1 MLIVHHAGRRAW
13 DAVLPF
19 SGEEDIGGGVTTGNP
34 AQMLENTQNLAL
46 IQVPG
51 VLIALDGVTGEPKW
65 QWPIPAK
72 NTLKSVSGWGGN
84 LGLML
89 QGEPIVSP
97 YFPAVIRPTVLASLD
112 AETGTLSWLENA
124 TTILPLTQAE
134 SATYAIEAIEAS
146 KEGLLYSRANKML
159 LINWN
164 DGTEIWKTFV
174 SLEGSVGTGQ
184 GANITHMQYIPKHI
198 FSDKPERIL
207 VNANNWGFQR
217 FVMLALDGTN
227 ATGMFIYQNK

>member
-1 MLIVHHAGRRAW
+1 MW

-19 SGEEDIGGGVTTGNP
+19 SGEEDIGNGVTTGNT

-51 VLIALDGVTGEPKW
+51 VLIALDGVTGQPKW

-72 NTLKSVSGWGGN
+72 NTLTSISGWDSH

-89 QGEPIVSP
+89 QGEPVVSP
-97 YFPAVIRPTVLASLD
+97 YFPTVTRPTVLASID
-112 AETGTLSWLENA
+112 AETGTLSWLQNA
-124 TTILPLTQAE
+124 TNILPLSQAE
-134 SATYAIEAIEAS
+134 AATYAVETIEAT
-146 KEGLLYSRANKML
+146 KEGMLYSRASKML
-159 LINWN
+159 LLDWN
-164 DGTEIWKTFV
+164 DGTEIWKTSV

-184 GANITHMQYIPKHI
+184 GANITHMQYIPKHMY
-198 FSDKPERIL
+198 SDKPDRIL

-217 FVMLALDGTN
+217 FVMLELDEMNTTGT
-227 ATGMFIYQNK
+227 I